1 MSSYD
6 NHQALA
12 GLTLGKSTDYRDTYD
27 ASLLQGVPRSLN
39 RDPLGLHADNLPF
52 HGADIWTLYELS
64 WLNPLQ
70 LAEILGGGAL
80 IIFAQPDKQIS
91 FAVEHQPAA
100 KMIADGELRLLAKD
114 HGKVRQLR
122 GILAQPPIAHRGARL
137 TAGVAFRIAQPHPPR
152 LGEIRGQ
159 RHVQ

>member
-52 HGADIWTLYELS
+52 TAVISGRCTNS
-64 WLNPLQ
+64 P
-70 LAEILGGGAL
+70 
-80 IIFAQPDKQIS
+80 AQ
-91 FAVEHQPAA
+91 
-100 KMIADGELRLLAKD
+100 R
-114 HGKVRQLR
+114 
-122 GILAQPPIAHRGARL
+122 
-137 TAGVAFRIAQPHPPR
+137 
-152 LGEIRGQ
+152 
-159 RHVQ
+159 